1 MRFSEKLK
9 LLKTDNKVTNTKLEK
24 ITGAS
29 LKTIA
34 RWERGTSIPG
44 ADHAFLI
51 AKYFKVTLDSLL
63 DDTKE
68 IEKEEVKVERL
79 INSLPNWEK
88 YMANISTEY
97 RQCVEEGK
105 DIEQYEALFK
115 AIADMP
121 YSEHKDQLCDVL
133 FDLQLHLPQKKGYKY
148 NEPDDLES
156 IKSLRNPALLSN
168 AKKVPSKRVLKN
180 KIQGAWYGRI
190 AGCMLG
196 KTVEGMR
203 RYELIPLLKET
214 GNYPMH
220 RYILSTDVTEEVANR
235 YNFNLRNRCY
245 ADKIAYEPVD
255 DDTNYTVLYQDVI
268 SRFGFDFSPYEV
280 SKEWLLKQNKDAYC
294 TAERVAFVN
303 FIKGYRPHES
313 ALYKN
318 AYREWIGAQIRA
330 DYFGYINPGN
340 PELAAE
346 MAWRDGSVSH
356 VKNGIYGEMFVAAMI
371 ACACVERNIK
381 NIILGGLAQIP
392 QTSRLYESI
401 MNVLKDYEKGVSEE
415 EALEKLN
422 KKYNDRDGHDWCHTI
437 SNAIIVTIALLYR
450 KGNYSKSI
458 CLAVE
463 NGFDTDC
470 NGATV
475 GSILG
480 MRNGFEKL
488 DKYWFEPMHG
498 ILDTSIF
505 GIGKVEI
512 SSVIDKTMKH
522 IEENPYLTR

>member
-1 MRFSEKLK
+1 MTLADK
-9 LLKTDNKVTNTKLEK
+9 LLLIKKNYKVSNAKLSRITKA
-24 ITGAS
+24 TV
-29 LKTIA
+29 KTIA
-34 RWERGTSIPG
+34 KWEKGTAKPSVDQANAIAGFFGITVESLIDDKKDLEKKAPEIKKLLNSI
-44 ADHAFLI
+44 
-51 AKYFKVTLDSLL
+51 
-63 DDTKE
+63 
-68 IEKEEVKVERL
+68 
-79 INSLPNWEK
+79 PNWEK
-88 YMANISTEY
+88 YSTNVSTEY
-97 RQCVEEGK
+97 RQCYEEGK
-105 DIEQYEALFK
+105 DISAFEPLFK
-115 AIADMP
+115 AVADLP
-121 YSEHKDQLCDVL
+121 NDEYKDRICDTL
-133 FDLQLHLPQKKGYKY
+133 FDLQLNLPQRKDYKY
-148 NEPDDLES
+148 VEPDDLDE
-156 IKSLRNPALLSN
+156 IKNLRNPELLSET
-168 AKKVPSKRVLKN
+168 KKVPSKRVLAN
-180 KIQGAWYGRI
+180 KEKGAWYGRI

-203 RYELIPLLKET
+203 RFELIPFLKET

-220 RYILSTDVTEEVANR
+220 RYILSTDLSDEIISKYS
-235 YNFNLRNRCY
+235 YNLANRCY
-245 ADKIAYEPVD
+245 ADKITCEPVD
-255 DDTNYTVLYQDVI
+255 DDTNYTVLYQDTI
-268 SRFGFDFSPYEV
+268 SRFGYDFTPYEV
-280 SKEWLLKQNKDAYC
+280 SKEWLMKQNKDAYC

-303 FIKGYRPHES
+303 FINGYKPHSS

-346 MAWRDGSVSH
+346 MAWRDASISH

-371 ACACVERNIK
+371 ACAFAEKNIK

-392 QTSRLYESI
+392 QTSRLYESV
-401 MNVLKDYEKGVSEE
+401 MNILKDFENGVSES

-437 SNAIIVTIALLYR
+437 SNAMIVTIALLYR
-450 KGNYSKSI
+450 KCDYGKSI

-480 MRNGFEKL
+480 ARNGYDKL
-488 DKYWFEPMHG
+488 DEYWFEPMHG

-512 SSVIDKTMKH
+512 SELIQKTIKH
-522 IEENPYLTR
+522 VEDNPYLVK